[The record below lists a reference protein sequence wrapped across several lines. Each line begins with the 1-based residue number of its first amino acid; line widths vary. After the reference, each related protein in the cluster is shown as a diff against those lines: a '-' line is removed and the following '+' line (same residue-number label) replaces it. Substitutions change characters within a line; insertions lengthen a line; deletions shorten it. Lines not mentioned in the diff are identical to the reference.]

1 MSGNIRARRREQTR
15 KRMRAAGAAVALCV
29 LFYLF
34 LSFFLGEMGLFRYM
48 KLHAQR
54 SAIKAEIAG
63 LQQSNEEL
71 KARVEAL
78 KTDPEYIERLARE
91 QGLIKEGETV
101 YQYENE

>member
-1 MSGNIRARRREQTR
+1 MSGNIRARRREQKR
-15 KRMRAAGAAVALCV
+15 KRMRAAVVAVAVCG

-48 KLHAQR
+48 KLRGQKA
-54 SAIKAEIAG
+54 AIKAEITSIK
-63 LQQSNEEL
+63 QSNEEL
-71 KARVEAL
+71 RARVDAL

-91 QGLIKEGETV
+91 QGLAKEGETV